1 MLNFG
6 SEFVAKIN
14 FLVLFFSLA
23 LKGYHSHDT
32 QSKKFKVCVRCFFKT
47 VSHTGHVCSIV
58 LDLLTFFFSHC
69 LFSIRVSIELQ
80 LVIILMATKYEWMTS
95 QVLRINNAI
104 FYLNLEFLNLNWV
117 ILPFPLI
124 MFKWILGEI
133 CKILNISNNFQDWQQ
148 KLVKYEP

>member
-1 MLNFG
+1 
-6 SEFVAKIN
+6 
-14 FLVLFFSLA
+14 
-23 LKGYHSHDT
+23 
-32 QSKKFKVCVRCFFKT
+32 
-47 VSHTGHVCSIV
+47 
-58 LDLLTFFFSHC
+58 
-69 LFSIRVSIELQ
+69 
-80 LVIILMATKYEWMTS
+80 MATKYEWMTS